1 MAAKKKTD
9 PQSSASQPAA
19 PAPSAPQPSA
29 SEALHHPPVAPATP
43 VHAIADAALDAS
55 YETAFDVVANTP
67 ADKVEALI
75 QAWVAHRNAA
85 AIAAVASRDDAPSV
99 ARKAARRAINV
110 LKSRGVAIPD
120 RPSVVA
126 AITKPQFTLEARAM
140 FPDGRGAQIWWIAKI
155 ATTGGTDVIEVTTVD
170 RQGIVNANRGT
181 PSAGNL
187 RQLWQGWV
195 GRAGRAPAIVP
206 IEYARKRI
214 AEARAMSLSHKAVL
228 PMGLDA
234 ARDLLGDGLGGVVAH
249 PLDGEGLA
257 LPTDEA
263 VVKTRLDLSM
273 HLHEEPEFSSWMP
286 DDAAGVA
293 LLQSINDRVQALG
306 ILPGSVPDEA
316 QQQQVDATVNEAI
329 DEAANAY
336 FDDDRKKLYDARL
349 RDAAW
354 SLYQAGLIER
364 ATDALL
370 VGQAIQRAGVISD
383 RPSEIPFVRGMFVK
397 LIAVAQQRAAAMG
410 PTGTEEAERLS
421 G

>member
-1 MAAKKKTD
+1 MAAKKKTE
-9 PQSSASQPAA
+9 AK
-19 PAPSAPQPSA
+19 PSA
-29 SEALHHPPVAPATP
+29 SEALHHPPVEPATP
-43 VHAIADAALDAS
+43 VHAIADSALDVS
-55 YETAFDVVANTP
+55 YEGAFDVVADTP
-67 ADKVEALI
+67 ADTLEGLI

-85 AIAAVASRDDAPSV
+85 AISAIASRDDAPAV

-110 LKSRGVAIPD
+110 LKSRGVAIPE
-120 RPSVVA
+120 RASVVTA
-126 AITKPQFTLEARAM
+126 FTKPSFTIEARAL

-155 ATTGGTDVIEVTTVD
+155 ANTGGTDVIEITTVD
-170 RQGIVNANRGT
+170 RQGIVQVNRGN

-195 GRAGRAPAIVP
+195 ARAGRAPSTFP
-206 IEYARKRI
+206 LDYARKRI
-214 AEARAMSLSHKAVL
+214 AEARAMTIARKAVL

-234 ARDLLGDGLGGVVAH
+234 ARELLVDGRPGLVAH

-257 LPTDEA
+257 LPTEEA
-263 VVKTRLDLSM
+263 ITKARLEGSM

-293 LLQSINDRVQALG
+293 LLQSINDRVQGLG
-306 ILPGSVPDEA
+306 ILPGVVPDEA
-316 QQQQVDATVNEAI
+316 QQAQVDATVNEAI

-354 SLYQAGLIER
+354 SLYQAGLIDR
-364 ATDALL
+364 ATDARL
-370 VGQAIQRAGVISD
+370 VADAIQKAGVISD

-397 LIAVAQQRAAAMG
+397 LIAVAQQRAAAMA
-410 PTGTEEAERLS
+410 PTGTEEAERL
-421 G
+421 GG